1 MAPTSKSP
9 SKKSKKGSQTL
20 QPDSN
25 GMFSGMIVY
34 LVDSGV
40 QSRRLQI
47 WKQRLEQMG
56 AKIEEHLSK
65 RLTHIFA
72 MSWDALKQKIDSERL
87 ASFKGIILVYQW
99 LEDSLRLGEK
109 VSEDFYL
116 LQEEPVDA
124 KVSYESPK
132 EVSGNKNEKFPEG
145 EEPPV
150 PKKLKSSSQQNSGD
164 PARATHEG
172 CKGSSA
178 EESMG
183 TATSDELCEALTTSG
198 VYDGLSKTLSFPIS
212 CSEIAD
218 GLDKNVSIL
227 MIFFLKNYLDSL
239 LLQES

>member
-1 MAPTSKSP
+1 MISLAIDFVSF
-9 SKKSKKGSQTL
+9 L
-20 QPDSN
+20 Q
-25 GMFSGMIVY
+25 
-34 LVDSGV
+34 
-40 QSRRLQI
+40 
-47 WKQRLEQMG
+47 
-56 AKIEEHLSK
+56 
-65 RLTHIFA
+65 
-72 MSWDALKQKIDSERL
+72 
-87 ASFKGIILVYQW
+87 IILVYQW

-116 LQEEPVDA
+116 LKEEPVDA

-183 TATSDELCEALTTSG
+183 TATTDELCEALTTSG
-198 VYDGLSKTLSFPIS
+198 VYDGLSTTLSFPIS

-239 LLQES
+239 LWQES